1 MEKKLTNEKM
11 FQKLGEKMH
20 SSGWDMKS
28 YTVASELK
36 DYLNNMNDHNTNIE
50 GFLNILTG
58 GIILRT
64 TVNDHIF
71 NIAVTYS
78 GEKVGDGEEA

>member
-1 MEKKLTNEKM
+1 MKKKLTADEL

-20 SSGWDMKS
+20 VNGWDMKPF
-28 YTVASELK
+28 TVASEVK
-36 DYLNNMNDHNTNIE
+36 DYLKNMNDHNTDIE

-64 TVNDHIF
+64 TINDHVF
-71 NIAVTYS
+71 NVTVTYS
-78 GEKVGDGEEA
+78 GEKVEDGEPA

>member
-1 MEKKLTNEKM
+1 MKKKLTNDEM
-11 FQKLGEKMH
+11 FQKLGEKMAVN
-20 SSGWDMKS
+20 GWDMKS
-28 YTVASELK
+28 YAVASELK
-36 DYLNNMNDHNTNIE
+36 DYLENMNDHNTDIE

-64 TVNDHIF
+64 TVNDNIF

-78 GEKVGDGEEA
+78 GEKVNDGENV